1 VTLLLYDDF
10 CLRHLADVPHVER
23 PERLQA
29 IVERLRAEGLWD
41 RCGHPPPRE
50 AAVEDLSLVHTPAYI
65 EEVRRICEE
74 EGGGALDLDTPL
86 SRDSYA
92 AARRA
97 VGLALEGADRIA
109 DGRARN
115 GFAVVRP
122 PGHHALP
129 DRGMGFCV
137 FNNVAIAAR
146 HLQRRCGFERI
157 LISDC
162 DIHHGNG
169 TQAVFYEDPSVLYL
183 SVHASPFYPGTGDE
197 TERGSGQGRG
207 TIHNRPLR
215 ADASPQ
221 DVVGAMTDL
230 LAGPGKDF
238 EPDFVLL
245 SIGFDAAAG
254 DPIGVFAL
262 SPEHFAEITRAAMD
276 LAEQSCGGRLL
287 SLLEGGYNL
296 DRLAACAAA
305 HVRALIGE
313 AT

>member
-1 VTLLLYDDF
+1 VGP
-10 CLRHLADVPHVER
+10 V
-23 PERLQA
+23 
-29 IVERLRAEGLWD
+29 RASAPA
-41 RCGHPPPRE
+41 PPPRE
-50 AAVEDLSLVHTPAYI
+50 ATVEDLSLVHTPAYV
-65 EEVRRICEE
+65 ERVRRICEE

-137 FNNVAIAAR
+137 FNNVAVAAR
-146 HLQRRCGFERI
+146 HLQRRRSLERI
-157 LISDC
+157 LIADC

-169 TQAVFYEDPSVLYL
+169 TQAVFYEDPSALYL

-197 TERGSGQGRG
+197 ADRGAGPGTG
-207 TIHNRPLR
+207 TIYNRPLHSG
-215 ADASPQ
+215 ASPEEY
-221 DVVGAMTDL
+221 VKAMTQL
-230 LAGPGKDF
+230 LTGPGKAFD
-238 EPDFVLL
+238 PDFVFL
-245 SIGFDAAAG
+245 STGFDAAAG
-254 DPIGVFAL
+254 DPIGIFAL
-262 SPEHFAEITRAAMD
+262 SPEDFAEITRAAMD
-276 LAEQSCGGRLL
+276 LAEQCCGGRLL
-287 SLLEGGYNL
+287 SLLEGGYNR

-305 HVRALIGE
+305 HVRALLGE